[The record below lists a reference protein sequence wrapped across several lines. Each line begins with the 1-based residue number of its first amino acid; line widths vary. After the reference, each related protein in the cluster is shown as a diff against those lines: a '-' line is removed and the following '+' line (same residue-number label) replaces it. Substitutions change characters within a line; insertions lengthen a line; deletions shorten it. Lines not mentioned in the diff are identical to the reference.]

1 MSKTVAKK
9 LDAETLAEVQRSYL
23 EILRSSGYG
32 TIKLRI
38 ERAGEKNE
46 SHFVKLEIERK
57 TR

>member
-1 MSKTVAKK
+1 MSKTLAKK
-9 LDAETLAEVQRSYL
+9 LDAETLAEIQRSYL

-38 ERAGEKNE
+38 ERAGGKNE